1 MQTKEETQNV
11 LERRVAISVPAED
24 VEKGVEAKL
33 KQMSRTVKMPGFR
46 PGKVPLKLVAQ
57 NYGDQ
62 ARSEVIG
69 EVIERILA
77 EQVREQNLR
86 VAGYPQIQPKED
98 AAEGALEFEAIFEV
112 YPEVVVS
119 DLTDKELERSTL
131 EVTDA
136 EVDKTIDVL
145 RKQRTTYEL
154 VERAAQEGDRVVVD
168 FTGRKDG
175 EVFEGGAA
183 EDFPFV
189 LGGGQMLKDFET
201 AATGLTAGESKTFD
215 LTFPEDYHAKL
226 LAGQTVQFEIVM
238 KKVEAPKL
246 PEVDADFAR
255 ALGVADGDIAKL
267 REEVTNNLQR
277 EVRNRLKARIKAQ
290 VMDVLLDVAP
300 IAVPRALVDNES
312 RQMADNAR
320 RDMEGRGMNAKDLPI
335 SPAWFYEQAERR
347 VKLGLIMAEV
357 VKANELYA
365 KPEQIRGLVEEFAAS
380 YENPQEVVEW
390 YYQQPQRLAQAEAL
404 VVEENVV
411 EWALGRARTTDKAV
425 SFDELMGNAS

>member
-77 EQVREQNLR
+77 EQLREQNLR

-145 RKQRTTYEL
+145 RKQRTTYDL

-175 EVFEGGAA
+175 AVFEGGAA

-215 LTFPEDYHAKL
+215 LTFPEDYHAKH